1 MTHPSEDGL
10 ADSVP
15 TVPVV
20 PGAAGDE
27 AAAAE
32 AAGAPP
38 QLSAHTGGPEA
49 GHTLYY
55 QQYYQQ

>member
-1 MTHPSEDGL
+1 MVSTGIYGKIIYEKLKSPEMTHPSEDGL

-38 QLSAHTGGPEA
+38 
-49 GHTLYY
+49 
-55 QQYYQQ
+55 

>member
-55 QQYYQQ
+55 